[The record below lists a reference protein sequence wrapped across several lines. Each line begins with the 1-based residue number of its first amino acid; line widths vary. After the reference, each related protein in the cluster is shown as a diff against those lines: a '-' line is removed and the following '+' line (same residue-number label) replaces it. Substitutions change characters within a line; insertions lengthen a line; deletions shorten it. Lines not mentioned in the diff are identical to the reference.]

1 MNHTVHSFL
10 LLAGCCNTSPEI
22 LYAQRKTLPSCPGSE
37 TSIICV
43 VLQTAVPGGP
53 GLVLPNAVQ
62 RIEVCSCPKKLF
74 FSDEGNIRGCILWR
88 GETEN
93 SREK

>member
-1 MNHTVHSFL
+1 MNHIVHSFE
-10 LLAGCCNTSPEI
+10 LLAGCCNTRPEI
-22 LYAQRKTLPSCPGSE
+22 LNAQGKTLPSCPGHE

-62 RIEVCSCPKKLF
+62 RIGVCSCPKEF
-74 FSDEGNIRGCILWR
+74 VEEISEVVF
-88 GETEN
+88 
-93 SREK
+93 